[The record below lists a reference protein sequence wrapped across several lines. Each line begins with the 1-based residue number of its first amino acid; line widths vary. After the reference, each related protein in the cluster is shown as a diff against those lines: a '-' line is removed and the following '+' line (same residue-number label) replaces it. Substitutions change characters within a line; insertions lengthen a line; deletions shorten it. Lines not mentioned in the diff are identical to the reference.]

1 MAKNGQQS
9 LQNGEKGGRMKYCKC
24 KRNNEKTGDISDYRK
39 NRKISETKQEKRR
52 ELEKNREKIRENQI
66 YLKNLRK

>member
-1 MAKNGQQS
+1 
-9 LQNGEKGGRMKYCKC
+9 MKYCKY

-66 YLKNLRK
+66 YLKKQQKSY

>member
-1 MAKNGQQS
+1 
-9 LQNGEKGGRMKYCKC
+9 MKYCKC

-39 NRKISETKQEKRR
+39 NRIISETKQEKRR

-66 YLKNLRK
+66 YLKKRQKSY